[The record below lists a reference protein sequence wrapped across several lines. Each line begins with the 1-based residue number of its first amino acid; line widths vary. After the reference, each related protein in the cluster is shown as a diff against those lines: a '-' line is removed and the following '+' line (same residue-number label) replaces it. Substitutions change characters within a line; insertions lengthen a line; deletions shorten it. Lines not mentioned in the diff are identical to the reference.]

1 MLLRTFL
8 GIVALFASLV
18 LVVAGNST
26 LGTVAALRL
35 EIEGFEAGT
44 IGVVLALTSLGFVTG
59 SVLGIRVVRR
69 VGHIRAFA
77 VFAAVAAIAALAH
90 PLHVSAPG
98 WMVFRFAL
106 GFSIAG
112 LMLVTESWVNSQATP
127 QTRGVLLATYMVL
140 FFLAASSGQFLV
152 ALGDPGLHHLFIV
165 AAMLLVV
172 SLVPVSLTRT
182 VAPEIGD
189 AGRIP
194 VAVLWRR
201 TELGVAGAAVSG
213 ILLGA
218 FGTVGPV
225 YGYEMGLAVDEIAT
239 FMGLSILAA
248 MIVQWPM
255 GYVSDYVPRRIA
267 IFGIAGAALA
277 AALFVALF
285 AQRSAAHLYGGVAA
299 FYALASCLY
308 PLCIALTHDM
318 LSRTQIVPASAT
330 LLLANGVGAVIGP
343 VAGGLAIDTLGPRGL
358 FLAFAGAIGALLAL
372 ALHSFLRERAPKVAE
387 QSHCV
392 GVAPVSTSAILDLDP
407 RQGDGT
413 TPQGGT
419 PPVA

>member
-1 MLLRTFL
+1 MRP
-8 GIVALFASLV
+8 
-18 LVVAGNST
+18 AGDD
-26 LGTVAALRL
+26 
-35 EIEGFEAGT
+35 
-44 IGVVLALTSLGFVTG
+44 
-59 SVLGIRVVRR
+59 
-69 VGHIRAFA
+69 
-77 VFAAVAAIAALAH
+77 
-90 PLHVSAPG
+90 
-98 WMVFRFAL
+98 
-106 GFSIAG
+106 
-112 LMLVTESWVNSQATP
+112 VNPATP
-127 QTRGVLLATYMVL
+127 QTRGVLLATYMVM

-152 ALGDPGLHHLFIV
+152 TLGDPGLHHLFIV

-172 SLVPVSLTRT
+172 SLVP
-182 VAPEIGD
+182 
-189 AGRIP
+189 
-194 VAVLWRR
+194 
-201 TELGVAGAAVSG
+201 
-213 ILLGA
+213 GA

-225 YGYEMGLAVDEIAT
+225 YGYEMGLQVDEIAT

-248 MIVQWPM
+248 MLVQWPM

-267 IFGIAGAALA
+267 IFGVAGAALA

-285 AQRSAAHLYGGVAA
+285 AQRSAAHLDGGVAA
-299 FYALASCLY
+299 LYALASCLY
-308 PLCIALTHDM
+308 PLCLALTHDM

-413 TPQGGT
+413 TPHAGSA
-419 PPVA
+419 PPEAP